1 MRTRLFSFLAAAV
14 ALTAAPSV
22 ALAQSAAIQSITIG
36 DELADKREDY
46 GRRDIEELTAALR
59 SDIGRAFSRAGL
71 LDGDGAGIRIDV
83 VLNHAWP
90 NRPTRQ
96 QMRAQPG
103 LSYLSI
109 SRGGADLSAVIQDS
123 EGREISRIDYDW
135 RTPFLEDSAHRSTWS
150 DAERT
155 FERFAHRL
163 TQAVRDAEAG
173 A

>member
-1 MRTRLFSFLAAAV
+1 MTTRLFSILAAAV

-22 ALAQSAAIQSITIG
+22 ALGQSAAIQSITIG
-36 DELADKREDY
+36 YELAEKREAY
-46 GRRDIEELTAALR
+46 GRRDIEELTATLR
-59 SDIGRAFSRAGL
+59 SDIENAFSRAGL
-71 LDGDGAGIRIDV
+71 LRGDGADIRIDV
-83 VLNHAWP
+83 VLNDAWP
-90 NRPTRQ
+90 NRPTRE

-123 EGREISRIDYDW
+123 DGGEISRIDYDW
-135 RTPFLEDSAHRSTWS
+135 RTPFIEDSAHRSTWS

-155 FERFAHRL
+155 FERFANRL
-163 TQAVRDAEAG
+163 AEAVQDAEAG

>member
-1 MRTRLFSFLAAAV
+1 MTTRLLSIFVAAV

-22 ALAQSAAIQSITIG
+22 ALAQSAAIQSISIG
-36 DELADKREDY
+36 DALADKREDY
-46 GRRDIEELTAALR
+46 GRRDVEDLTATLR
-59 SDIGRAFSRAGL
+59 SDIERAFSRAGL
-71 LDGDGAGIRIDV
+71 LSGDAADIRIDV
-83 VLNHAWP
+83 VLNDAWP
-90 NRPTRQ
+90 NRPTRE
-96 QMRAQPG
+96 QMRAQPS

-123 EGREISRIDYDW
+123 EGREIGRIDYDW
-135 RTPFLEDSAHRSTWS
+135 RTPFIEDSAHRSTWT